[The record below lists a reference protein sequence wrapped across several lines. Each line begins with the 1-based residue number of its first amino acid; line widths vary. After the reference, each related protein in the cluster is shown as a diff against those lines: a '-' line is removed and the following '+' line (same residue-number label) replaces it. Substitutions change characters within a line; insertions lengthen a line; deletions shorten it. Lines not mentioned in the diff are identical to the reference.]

1 LRKCDVIF
9 SLKSVLINCNSQPKS
24 QPKSAATTK
33 ATTGAAGGNA
43 SGGRAGRRGRGGRA
57 RNSRPAKKTA
67 EELDSEMADY
77 FDNGG
82 AAATETG
89 VATNGVAQP
98 AANGDVMED
107 EVLVSHIDDLFN
119 LIYHADNM

>member
-1 LRKCDVIF
+1 VLTLFI
-9 SLKSVLINCNSQPKS
+9 SLHSSLINYHSQPKS

-33 ATTGAAGGNA
+33 ATANAAGGNA

-82 AAATETG
+82 ATATDTG
-89 VATNGVAQP
+89 VATNGVAQS

-107 EVLVSHIDDLFN
+107 EVLVSPIAEIFCLLNCPD
-119 LIYHADNM
+119 IT

>member
-1 LRKCDVIF
+1 MITPGDV
-9 SLKSVLINCNSQPKS
+9 VLINRNSQPKS

-33 ATTGAAGGNA
+33 ATANAAGGNA
-43 SGGRAGRRGRGGRA
+43 SGGRAGRRGRGGRT

-82 AAATETG
+82 AAATEAG
-89 VATNGVAQP
+89 AVTNGAAQP

-107 EVLVSHIDDLFN
+107 EVLVSHKVQQSSLLYDTDKT
-119 LIYHADNM
+119 

>member
-1 LRKCDVIF
+1 MEPQVINH
-9 SLKSVLINCNSQPKS
+9 KSQPKS

-33 ATTGAAGGNA
+33 ATANAANSNA

-82 AAATETG
+82 AVTTETG
-89 VATNGVAQP
+89 VATNGVAQS
-98 AANGDVMED
+98 ATNGDVMED
-107 EVLVSHIDDLFN
+107 EVLVSYHVGPHDLQCSAN
-119 LIYHADNM
+119 II

>member
-1 LRKCDVIF
+1 M
-9 SLKSVLINCNSQPKS
+9 NCNSQPKS

-33 ATTGAAGGNA
+33 ATANAAGGNA
-43 SGGRAGRRGRGGRA
+43 SGGRGGRRGRGGRA

-82 AAATETG
+82 AAAVETG
-89 VATNGVAQP
+89 AGTNGVAQP

-107 EVLVSHIDDLFN
+107 EVLVSPQLH
-119 LIYHADNM
+119 

>member
-1 LRKCDVIF
+1 M
-9 SLKSVLINCNSQPKS
+9 NCNSQPKS

-33 ATTGAAGGNA
+33 ATANAGGGNA
-43 SGGRAGRRGRGGRA
+43 SGSRGGRRGRGGRA

-82 AAATETG
+82 TVAVETG
-89 VATNGVAQP
+89 AGTNGVAQP

-107 EVLVSHIDDLFN
+107 EVLVSPQLH
-119 LIYHADNM
+119 

>member
-1 LRKCDVIF
+1 MRKCDVII
-9 SLKSVLINCNSQPKS
+9 SLKFVLINYNSQPKS

-33 ATTGAAGGNA
+33 ATTSAAGGNA
-43 SGGRAGRRGRGGRA
+43 LGGRAGRRGRGGRA

-89 VATNGVAQP
+89 DATNGVAEHRKLS
-98 AANGDVMED
+98 ASAREALGEGRRVNA
-107 EVLVSHIDDLFN
+107 
-119 LIYHADNM
+119 HADRDLTY